1 MNVEV
6 TQCSWR
12 RGEVGSG
19 ADEWNRLK
27 RAVCSSDVPAQGPR
41 ARPAGSARYNS
52 VHLEDSLPNGVSR
65 LA

>member
-27 RAVCSSDVPAQGPR
+27 RAVCSSDVLALKHAPRVLQGTTLC
-41 ARPAGSARYNS
+41 SAKGLGR
-52 VHLEDSLPNGVSR
+52 
-65 LA
+65 